1 MMLLKRV
8 GSWVR
13 ATLQWRAME
22 RQMDEELRSHV
33 ERYAEDLVRGGMEPA
48 AAARQA
54 RQEFGSVAQTK
65 ESCREARGVNLVHSL
80 LSDVRYG
87 LRLLCRNPG
96 FAAAATVT
104 LALGIGATTAVFSLV
119 NAALLRELP
128 YRDPEQLVFLYE
140 PLPGIPNVPLE
151 AWAPVNGD
159 FFTWQK
165 ETRSFAGMA
174 MFTTGELNAS
184 LDDSAFRARV
194 SRVTADFFRV
204 LGVSTALGR
213 IVDEADT
220 QPGHG
225 RIAVISDSLWRSRFG
240 SERSVLGKELLLD
253 ARPYRIIGVM
263 PPGFAFPHGSEN
275 VDMIGKTTDLWV
287 PWTMTP
293 EQRASRDDNQGNA
306 IARLLPRVTLG
317 QAQAELATIT
327 ARFDPPFQQQQHQKP
342 AGVVRG
348 FDEEITGGSR
358 RPLLIFMAAVLL
370 VLLIACSNVA
380 GLALARATGRAQ
392 EISVRAALGASRL
405 RLGRQLLTES
415 LCVALAGGVL
425 GTMAAFWI
433 VRLMANFR
441 AAHIARFE
449 ETSVDGRVLLFTLGV
464 SLASA
469 VLSGLIPAWSAS
481 RCDLNETIKSSGSR
495 GIKGGAS
502 RLRCAL
508 IVGEMAL
515 TIVLLISSG
524 LLMHSFVKLRS
535 VDKGFASMSTVTA
548 GVQLDGRY
556 NQPQRMNA
564 FFRTLLE
571 RVQAV
576 PGVQQAAAV
585 DHVPLGGGEAISQI
599 EVEGHPFDQTTSF
612 ESRLVTPRYFA
623 TMGIPLLEG
632 RDFDDGDAVD
642 RTPVIIVSRSF
653 ERRYFPDGSALG
665 KRVQASGRRTIVG
678 VVGDVRMRELDTT
691 PPMQFYL
698 PLWQAPTLAA
708 AVVMRASMP
717 PEAAESALRGLVRN
731 MDPALAI
738 AGVSTMDQLVSD
750 ASAERRFQTVLL
762 TVFGGISL
770 FLSLLGLYALM
781 AYSVRQRTAEIGIR
795 MALGAQSR
803 SIVGL
808 ILRQGM
814 ILWLGGI
821 ALGLVCALGV
831 TRWIRSLLFEVQPTD
846 PLTFVAVPIVFCAV
860 AAIACYVPARR
871 ATRVDPV
878 ISLRYE

>member
-1 MMLLKRV
+1 MLVKRFY
-8 GSWVR
+8 SWLR
-13 ATLQWRAME
+13 ATLRWRATE
-22 RQMDEELRSHV
+22 RQMDEELRFHMG
-33 ERYAEDLVRGGMEPA
+33 RYVEDLMRGGTERTA
-48 AAARQA
+48 AERQG
-54 RQEFGSVAQTK
+54 RREFGSIAQTK
-65 ESCREARGVNLVHSL
+65 ESCREALGVGLVDSL

-87 LRLLCRNPG
+87 LRLLRRSPG
-96 FAAAATVT
+96 FAALATVT

-119 NAALLRELP
+119 NAVLLRELP
-128 YRDPEQLVFLYE
+128 YRDTEQLVFLYE

-151 AWAPVNGD
+151 AWGPVNGD
-159 FFTWQK
+159 FSTWQK

-184 LDDSAFRARV
+184 LDDAAFRAGA

-204 LGVSTALGR
+204 LGVSAALGR
-213 IVDEADT
+213 TVDAADT
-220 QPGHG
+220 RPGQG
-225 RIAVISDSLWRSRFG
+225 RVAVISHSLWHSRFG
-240 SERSVLGKELLLD
+240 GDRNVLGKELLLN

-263 PPGFAFPHGSEN
+263 PPRFAFPHGSEN
-275 VDMIGKTTDLWV
+275 ADTAGKTTDLWV

-293 EQRASRDDNQGNA
+293 EQRVSRNDNPGNA
-306 IARLLPRVTLG
+306 IGRLLPGMSVRA
-317 QAQAELATIT
+317 AQAEIATIT
-327 ARFDPPFQQQQHQKP
+327 ARFDPPFQQQHRKP

-348 FDEEITGGSR
+348 FDEEIMGGSR

-380 GLALARATGRAQ
+380 GLALARASGRAQ

-405 RLGRQLLTES
+405 RLGRQLLTEG

-425 GTMAAFWI
+425 GTIAAFWI
-433 VRLMANFR
+433 VHLIVSFQ
-441 AAHIARFE
+441 AARIARLE
-449 ETSVDGRVLLFTLGV
+449 EASVDGRVLLFTLGV

-495 GIKGGAS
+495 RIKGGAN
-502 RLRCAL
+502 RLRGAL

-515 TIVLLISSG
+515 TIVLLIGSG
-524 LLMHSFVKLRS
+524 LLVHSFLKLRS
-535 VDKGFASMSTVTA
+535 VDKGFASLSAVTA

-556 NQPQRMNA
+556 NQPQRLND
-564 FFRTLLE
+564 FFHMLLE
-571 RVQAV
+571 RVQAL
-576 PGVQQAAAV
+576 PGVQQSAAV
-585 DHVPLGGGEAISQI
+585 DHVPLGGGESISQI

-632 RDFDDGDAVD
+632 RDFDDGDAAG

-653 ERRYFPDGSALG
+653 ERRYFPGGSALG
-665 KRVQASGRRTIVG
+665 KRVHTSGWRTIVG

-698 PLWQAPTLAA
+698 PLWQAPTPAV
-708 AVVMRASMP
+708 AVVMRAAMP
-717 PEAAESALRGLVRN
+717 PDSAASALRGLVRN

-738 AGVSTMDQLVSD
+738 AGVRTMDQLVSE
-750 ASAERRFQTVLL
+750 ASAERRFQTVVL

-781 AYSVRQRTAEIGIR
+781 SYSVQQRTPEIGVR

-814 ILWLGGI
+814 SLWLGGI

-831 TRWIRSLLFEVQPTD
+831 THWIRSLLFEVQPTD
-846 PLTFVAVPIVFCAV
+846 PLTLVAVPILFCAV

-871 ATRVDPV
+871 ATRVAPV